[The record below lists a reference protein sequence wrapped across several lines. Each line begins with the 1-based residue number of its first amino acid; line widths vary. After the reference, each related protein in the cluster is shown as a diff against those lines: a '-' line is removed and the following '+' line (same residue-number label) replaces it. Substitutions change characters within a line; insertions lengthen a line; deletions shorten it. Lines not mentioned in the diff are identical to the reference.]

1 MGVDEAA
8 LAITIK
14 TKEPLG
20 QDVTD
25 PTIYSIQMDKMKTE
39 EDHRLSLADRK
50 KGKVRDQI
58 NELRDAF
65 NQIVN
70 KNNDASEHVQ
80 IGEDDF

>member
-1 MGVDEAA
+1 MGMDEAS

-25 PTIYSIQMDKMKTE
+25 PTIYSIQLSKLRTE

-50 KGKVRDQI
+50 KQKVRDQI
-58 NELRDAF
+58 NDLREQF
-65 NQIVN
+65 GLIVG
-70 KNNDASEHVQ
+70 KNTNAQDHL
-80 IGEDDF
+80 